1 MYLLNLALL
10 TKCVFR
16 EIDALKEKLPSGVF
30 EAAKALKKEECGH
43 TKGTSAPECLAQ
55 YLGSDNEA
63 KYLLATQDDALKARV
78 RQIPGVPVLGY
89 LKSVLTL
96 EEPTDLSYQLSTQV
110 TPSQLEETKLW
121 EDAQQNEGVMEMIER
136 AREEQEEEERTE
148 FETLLHSKE
157 ANKFRE
163 IANKKRKAKGPN
175 PLSALKK
182 HRKLEEG
189 ERTEDLG
196 ERKKRTRRR
205 RKDKQN
211 ISS

>member
-1 MYLLNLALL
+1 M
-10 TKCVFR
+10 
-16 EIDALKEKLPSGVF
+16 
-30 EAAKALKKEECGH
+30 LKKEECGH

-55 YLGSDNEA
+55 YLGSDNAA
-63 KYLLATQDDALKARV
+63 KYLLATQDDALKSRV
-78 RQIPGVPVLGY
+78 RKIPGVPVLGY

-110 TPSQLEETKLW
+110 THSQLEETKLK
-121 EDAQQNEGVMEMIER
+121 EDAEQNDGVMEMIER
-136 AREEQEEEERTE
+136 AREEQEEEEIAQ
-148 FETLLHSKE
+148 FEALLHSKE

-189 ERTEDLG
+189 GSAVEDLG

-205 RKDKQN
+205 RKSKQGGV
-211 ISS
+211 SS